1 MDGLAAYV
9 KEGLPF
15 AQVLSL
21 ENSLA
26 SLRKLFG
33 FTSVG
38 ILLSYP
44 LLMTFFIFMHS
55 FLFYFIYHSSLDQP
69 IC

>member
-1 MDGLAAYV
+1 MDGLAVYV

-21 ENSLA
+21 ENALA

-33 FTSVG
+33 FTSLGV
-38 ILLSYP
+38 LHPYP
-44 LLMTFFIFMHS
+44 LSMTFFIFMHG
-55 FLFYFIYHSSLDQP
+55 FLFYFIYHSSLD
-69 IC
+69 